1 MGSSIKLNNNMYWD
15 LSSIYGA
22 DVYNGIFVIPS
33 GGTVTLNFTSSSQAR
48 GFLVTVPNGLEKSG
62 FGIYGFGSNVS
73 GAAIRDIVAASS
85 LTINNSTAFQPKL
98 VSTNAYSIYC
108 LWFARA
114 PLDYTIT

>member
-22 DVYNGIFVIPS
+22 DIYNGIFTIPS

-48 GFLVTVPNGLEKSG
+48 GFLVVVPNGLEKSG
-62 FGIYGFGSNVS
+62 FGIYGFGSHVN
-73 GAAIRDIVAASS
+73 GAAIRDIVAST
-85 LTINNSTAFQPKL
+85 LTIDNSTTFQPKL
-98 VSTNAYSIYC
+98 VSANAYSVYC